1 MVSELKRLETY
12 RRQLTDAIDEF
23 EHELRRCAD
32 AAEREG
38 SASGRIESRMHELR
52 QNIALNSRELEQV
65 RSQIQQLGSIKSS

>member
-32 AAEREG
+32 AAERQG
-38 SASGRIESRMHELR
+38 GASGRIESRMHELR